1 MSTSNKSL
9 IERYIENNFFGK
21 LMGMHFTI
29 VSEGVVDYFLTI
41 NKDHLATPNAAHGG
55 VTSALIDGALGAAGL
70 SCVYKENKV
79 VSTIEYKSNFL
90 APALLNDQLVAKAK
104 VEQKGNRIL
113 IISCD
118 VFCLNRENKLIAKAL
133 GTFNAYDA
141 SKAGY

>member
-1 MSTSNKSL
+1 MSASNKSL
-9 IERYIENNFFGK
+9 IERYIANNFFGK

-90 APALLNDQLVAKAK
+90 TPALLNDQLVAKAK

-118 VFCLNRENKLIAKAL
+118 VFCVNRENKLIAKAL